1 MIADGDL
8 ESARPPLTVG
18 LPVMTVD
25 ADAIENNVALMA
37 GFASAHNCLLAP
49 HVKSHMT
56 TELMKRQLRAGAW
69 GLTAAT
75 LRQADAAR
83 RAGAQRILIANQV
96 VGENDARRLA
106 QHLRDD
112 IDVLCLV
119 DDPRGVALLD
129 SHLGNTDLTERRLGV
144 LVELGS
150 EGGRAGARTL
160 ESAVAAA
167 RAVVNS
173 DHLEL
178 RGVETYEGL
187 VGHDAS
193 PAAIQAVDRQL
204 GRLLD
209 LLDSLTRSA
218 LFPDCAHI
226 LVSAGASRYADRV
239 VRATHALRDRE
250 GIDILMRPGTYVTYG
265 DPGDDAVF
273 ATLIGSP
280 DAALVGALTIWA
292 QVLSCPEAGLAIV
305 GIGKRDIGDRRA
317 GIRLRTVASASNDP
331 ARPFRGSASVAGLDD
346 QHCYLRYTA
355 DDLAIGDALGFT
367 VRHPWSLD
375 QWRGITAF
383 RGNSRT
389 TQQWLTEF

>member
-1 MIADGDL
+1 
-8 ESARPPLTVG
+8 
-18 LPVMTVD
+18 MTVD
-25 ADAIENNVALMA
+25 IDAIEDNVALMA
-37 GFASAHNCLLAP
+37 GFASAHGCLLAP

-56 TELMKRQLRAGAW
+56 TEIMKRQLRAGAW

-75 LRQADAAR
+75 LGQADAAR
-83 RAGAQRILIANQV
+83 RSGAKRILIANEV
-96 VGENDARRLA
+96 VGENDAGRLA
-106 QHLRDD
+106 QYLRDD

-129 SHLGNTDLTERRLGV
+129 SHLGVTDLAERRLGV

-160 ESAVAAA
+160 DSAAAAA
-167 RAVVNS
+167 RAVLDS
-173 DHLEL
+173 LHLEL

-204 GRLLD
+204 GRLLE
-209 LLDSLTRSA
+209 LLESLTRSDV
-218 LFPDCAHI
+218 FPDSARI
-226 LVSAGASRYADRV
+226 IVSAGASRYADRV
-239 VRATHALRDRE
+239 ARATRALRDRQ
-250 GIDILMRPGTYVTYG
+250 GIDVLLRPGTYVTYG

-273 ATLIGSP
+273 TTSIGAP
-280 DAALVGALTIWA
+280 DAALVGALTVWA

-305 GIGKRDIGDRRA
+305 GVGKRDIGDRRA
-317 GIRLRTVASASNDP
+317 GIQLRAVASAGDDST
-331 ARPFRGSASVAGLDD
+331 RRFRGSALVAGLDD
-346 QHCYLRYTA
+346 QHCYLRYA
-355 DDLAIGDALGFT
+355 DDDLAIGDTLGFT

-383 RGNSRT
+383 RRGGGG
-389 TQQWLTEF
+389 TQKWLTEF